1 MTAGRFK
8 IPLKRQKREELRAL
22 SSDEIRKKLYG
33 DFDVKAPSQAKKD
46 TRVFDPRSKIFSEST
61 GSEKKLSSA
70 QGLFNRWISRGLFIQ
85 KRLKIVLGIAPVLF
99 LALLSLFLLFR
110 KSSDTVVQN
119 GASVVLSPAKQASQ
133 AVLPDASGGLSGI
146 PPGDVPPRAGFA
158 HYTIQACV
166 YDSQENA
173 GLLVKTLTGEG
184 HEAYIHETMTS
195 KGKKRYRVYVG
206 RFGALEDAKRTL
218 EIILKRFSDSF
229 IRKISQ

>member
-46 TRVFDPRSKIFSEST
+46 TRVFDPRSKIFSESA

-70 QGLFNRWISRGLFIQ
+70 QGLFDRWILRGLLIK

-119 GASVVLSPAKQASQ
+119 GASVVLSPAKQAPQ
-133 AVLPDASGGLSGI
+133 AVPPPDASGAPSGALANT
-146 PPGDVPPRAGFA
+146 PGAGSM
-158 HYTIQACV
+158 HYTVQACI
-166 YDSQENA
+166 YDSQKNA
-173 GLLVKTLTGEG
+173 RFLVKALAGEG
-184 HEAYIHETMTS
+184 HEAYIHETMTT

-206 RFGALEDAKRTL
+206 QFEAFEDAKKTL
-218 EIILKRFSDSF
+218 EIILKIFSDSF

>member
-70 QGLFNRWISRGLFIQ
+70 QGLFNRWILRGLFIQ

-99 LALLSLFLLFR
+99 LAFLSLFLLFR

-119 GASVVLSPAKQASQ
+119 GASVVLSAAKQAPQ
-133 AVLPDASGGLSGI
+133 AVLPDASGGPFGT
-146 PPGDVPPRAGFA
+146 PGDTLPRAGFT

-206 RFGALEDAKRTL
+206 RFGALKDAKKTL
-218 EIILKRFSDSF
+218 EIILKTFSDSF